1 MAAPTRK
8 HDGDSCSNIAHNK
21 ARKVAPT
28 EPEGKKAGDK
38 LQKLFGDF
46 KGLGRHQVRDMGDEE
61 ALECYCKIRS
71 EDLDWETTV
80 GSAISANTSQC
91 ANATEA
97 RSKNSQ
103 RLARRGPGGS
113 HEVSYARV
121 LPPQDNVPCR

>member
-1 MAAPTRK
+1 MLSELSPRPLKKTLKQVPGRQNDPTSQGKDTNKAQAATKVSASNKRQHNSGGRTAMAAPTRK

-46 KGLGRHQVRDMGDEE
+46 KSLGRHQVRDMGDEE

-71 EDLDWETTV
+71 EELD
-80 GSAISANTSQC
+80 
-91 ANATEA
+91 
-97 RSKNSQ
+97 
-103 RLARRGPGGS
+103 
-113 HEVSYARV
+113 
-121 LPPQDNVPCR
+121 